1 MPKIIEDLEGK
12 LLAEARRQIEE
23 SGYGAMTVRSV
34 AKACGVG
41 VGTVYNYFPSK
52 DDLVATYMLAD
63 WKTCVAAIEAV
74 STYSDSHKNVVRC
87 IHDQLLRYA
96 QRHTALFRDEAAAA
110 GFAGAFGPRHARL
123 RQQLAAPL
131 RKFCDSDFAAEF
143 IAESLLTWTMAGKPL
158 DEICGILDRLF

>member
-52 DDLVATYMLAD
+52 DALVATYMLAD

-74 STYSDSHKNVVRC
+74 STYSDSHILPCSGTRPPLPGLPVPSAP
-87 IHDQLLRYA
+87 DTQ
-96 QRHTALFRDEAAAA
+96 
-110 GFAGAFGPRHARL
+110 GFGSSWL
-123 RQQLAAPL
+123 PL
-131 RKFCDSDFAAEF
+131 CGNSATVTLPPNSSRKAC
-143 IAESLLTWTMAGKPL
+143 
-158 DEICGILDRLF
+158 